1 MVKTIM
7 EWGREW
13 VDVTLQ
19 GTSEMSCLGFDEI
32 NRTKNTQRSQEKL
45 GL

>member
-7 EWGREW
+7 EWGRERI
-13 VDVTLQ
+13 DVTLN
-19 GTSEMSCLGFDEI
+19 GTSELTCLGFDK
-32 NRTKNTQRSQEKL
+32 NSRTNNGQKSQEKL